1 MPAFDP
7 KRTLLSCAQPFLCLP
22 NLISFKK
29 TQKRGVCMNFKL
41 MVAALAIGAVPV
53 CAQAQAP
60 NPPKPSKPAKA
71 APAAPVTTAAAAQ
84 KVVKTI
90 SGDKA
95 KTQTYCDIGKLDSQI
110 EDAEQKQDL
119 NKIDDLNKKMD
130 ELATKLGPE
139 YVALMNRLEDI
150 DPNSKEAL
158 EVGSALETLN
168 KLCAK

>member
-1 MPAFDP
+1 
-7 KRTLLSCAQPFLCLP
+7 
-22 NLISFKK
+22 
-29 TQKRGVCMNFKL
+29 MNFKSI
-41 MVAALAIGAVPV
+41 VAVLAFAAVPV

-60 NPPKPSKPAKA
+60 NPPKPSKPAKSA
-71 APAAPVTTAAAAQ
+71 KAVPAAPVTTAAAAQ

-95 KTQTYCDIGKLDSQI
+95 KTQTYCDIGKLGSQI
-110 EDAEQKQDL
+110 EDAEQKQDM

-139 YVALMNRLEDI
+139 YVALITRLEDI
-150 DPNSKEAL
+150 DPNSKEAR
-158 EVGSALETLN
+158 EVGSALETLD